1 MKRSTTNPRNKRIK
15 PTLFKECKAN
25 LAISDPDKAAEDLN
39 AALEDG
45 DKEVFR
51 LALKNVIEAQ
61 GGISQLAEKS
71 TFNQESINKILSGKA
86 NFELYSLD
94 ALLQALGFNLAI
106 QRVS

>member
-1 MKRSTTNPRNKRIK
+1 MKISTTNPRNKRIK
-15 PTLFKECKAN
+15 PTFFKECKAN

-61 GGISQLAEKS
+61 GGYPNWLKNQRSTKKASISS
-71 TFNQESINKILSGKA
+71 CQERLTLN
-86 NFELYSLD
+86 YT
-94 ALLQALGFNLAI
+94 ALMRCYRHLVFI
-106 QRVS
+106 